1 MAILAFWLAFIW
13 LFAVVSCNRE
23 YACPAVVISTGF
35 LISGLC
41 ALYNEAAHGVTVS
54 FQAQVYIGTTCL
66 LMVLVCVLVQN
77 LQTRRRANTRSVS
90 GASISTVVMPR
101 WLLAAGVAFSLLTL
115 FLYWHDMANAVHAYS
130 SDWQE
135 GIQSYR
141 MSGYYSGDFDG
152 LGVSSLTSLCYHL
165 ETAIT
170 YVFAYVMLNN
180 FVLRKNRRGDE
191 WLLLPA
197 AVYAGCHL
205 LAGERFQLLQVFLNI
220 AVMWLILYAKAHPRK
235 GLSLGALVKI
245 MIVLALV
252 GLTFYV
258 LGSFVGRNITS
269 GPLDYITGYFG
280 YSYACFGMWLDSPTF
295 VRTDIFA
302 PETLI
307 SIYRNLSQITGD
319 ESLVYTLHFDF
330 RVSNG
335 VSLGNL
341 YSACKT
347 WISDYGVVGMYVI
360 ACLYALLASG
370 VFRTTGRRTDKC
382 ISLATIVYSFFGFA
396 LFDLPLSDN
405 LSTTLLAS
413 STIPIFIVM
422 YVLVVLIDDFNKKTT
437 VLSGGDTHSDSA
449 AIPKRRMAIAT
460 SRATKVGGTS

>member
-1 MAILAFWLAFIW
+1 MAILAFFLACIW

-23 YACPAVVISTGF
+23 YACPAVIISTGF

-54 FQAQVYIGTTCL
+54 SLAQVYIGTTCL
-66 LMVLVCVLVQN
+66 LMVLICTLVQN
-77 LQTRRRANTRSVS
+77 LQTRRRANMRITG

-101 WLLAAGVAFSLLTL
+101 WLLVVGAVFSLLTL
-115 FLYWHDMANAVHAYS
+115 FLYWRDMANAVHTYS

-135 GIQSYR
+135 GIRSYR
-141 MSGYYSGDFDG
+141 MSGYSSGDFDG

-180 FVLRKNRRGDE
+180 FVLRKSGRGDV
-191 WLLLPA
+191 WLLVPA
-197 AVYAGCHL
+197 VVYAGCHL

-220 AVMWLILYAKAHPRK
+220 AVMWLILYAKVHPRR
-235 GLSLGALVKI
+235 GLSLGTLAKI
-245 MIVLALV
+245 VIVLVLV
-252 GLTFYV
+252 GLTFYA

-269 GPLDYITGYFG
+269 GPLDYIAGYFG
-280 YSYACFGMWLDSPTF
+280 YSYACFGMWLESPTF

-302 PETLI
+302 PETLAP
-307 SIYRNLSQITGD
+307 IYRTLSQMTGD
-319 ESLVYTLHFDF
+319 TSLVCTLHFDF

-341 YSACKT
+341 YSACKS
-347 WISDYGVVGMYVI
+347 WISDYGVAGMYGVTF
-360 ACLYALLASG
+360 LYALLISG
-370 VFRTTGRRTDKC
+370 IFHMTSRRMHRC

-413 STIPIFIVM
+413 STVPKFIVM
-422 YVLVVLIDDFNKKTT
+422 YVLVVLIDDFNKK
-437 VLSGGDTHSDSA
+437 VAVSSGGDTRSGVA
-449 AIPKRRMAIAT
+449 AVPNRRTVLTT
-460 SRATKVGGTS
+460 SCVTNTGGTS